1 MLDKHSSGDGL
12 ISGLQVIQA
21 CLRANA
27 SLAMLLEEV
36 QLFAQHMINVK
47 LKDGL
52 DWQNHAQFQQGCL
65 ALEKKLGDHGRI
77 LIRPSGTEPVLR
89 IMVEA
94 PEMAT
99 AKTSAEQLSQLLN

>member
-1 MLDKHSSGDGL
+1 
-12 ISGLQVIQA
+12 
-21 CLRANA
+21 
-27 SLAMLLEEV
+27 
-36 QLFAQHMINVK
+36 
-47 LKDGL
+47 
-52 DWQNHAQFQQGCL
+52 
-65 ALEKKLGDHGRI
+65 